1 MAVNPGFLSQPV
13 TLDGQT
19 KTVAEWCELR
29 GLNLNTVYS
38 RRLRCCNWQEAL
50 STNLRG
56 AQLRKRLDLEFLN
69 RGAN

>member
-19 KTVAEWCELR
+19 KTVAEWCQER

-56 AQLRKRLDLEFLN
+56 AQLRKKRLNSFRNPGE
-69 RGAN
+69 